1 MGGSNLDHL
10 AKSVCVC
17 MRMGVGVN
25 ECQCVCVGVYG
36 GMCMSV

>member
-10 AKSVCVC
+10 AKSVRVC

-25 ECQCVCVGVYG
+25 ECQCVCGGVYG